1 MLEASSS
8 FRDGGTIL
16 DPRRFLPA
24 VAFAVADA
32 MKRRPEV
39 SFLAWIKAGLLPVV
53 VVENWT
59 GLLVRYRPFGLVGPW
74 RGAPAAVA
82 ARMGKWRKGFGSDCV
97 YSVRWVF
104 VLVGVFLP
112 CFEACWVVG
121 AMRSVSAKEPFC
133 WTLDWAVSQ

>member
-8 FRDGGTIL
+8 FRDGGIVL

-74 RGAPAAVA
+74 RGTPAAVA
-82 ARMGKWRKGFGSDCV
+82 ARMGKWRRGWS
-97 YSVRWVF
+97 
-104 VLVGVFLP
+104 
-112 CFEACWVVG
+112 
-121 AMRSVSAKEPFC
+121 
-133 WTLDWAVSQ
+133 